1 MDPGTVRVS
10 PCAVVNKFC
19 GFKSFCCSCSSVA
32 KAVRI
37 TNNVTVDDDVVV
49 AMGTIGVDDV
59 AVGNVE
65 VLLQLQ

>member
-1 MDPGTVRVS
+1 MLLLTSSVAS
-10 PCAVVNKFC
+10 KA
-19 GFKSFCCSCSSVA
+19 SCCSCSSVA

-49 AMGTIGVDDV
+49 AMGDIGVDDV

-65 VLLQLQ
+65 VLLQLDSVAV